1 MFGAVK
7 AVANGDDRQVPLLR
21 QACNDANVGLSGLIA
36 AAKRGA
42 IGEVAMDK
50 AIENINASIAK
61 LNTQSIFAQAGQLEP
76 DKSALGVTVQKL
88 QGDLQEASQKLS
100 SIAGNVQRAVRGN
113 EEDLAR
119 AASDLANAVAQVASA
134 SEKTASRIQD
144 SLSQQDVLSSAKSL
158 AIASHQLILAAKDA
172 QRLPNDT
179 PAQHSLSASVK
190 GVAEAAT
197 SLMTSVQRSAAESE
211 RGERELEAR
220 KQQLQA
226 LMKHVRPVNA
236 SAEEVVGVAREVLTS
251 TADLVF
257 ANDQGSLIEAGN
269 TAYNSVEKLLAVSA
283 GAARLSSDDNV
294 QKGIKDASIGIG
306 RAMVDLLEVAKLN
319 RADNNTMP
327 KLDNASAKVTT
338 ATQQLV
344 EALRKLP
351 NAQNVTLDD
360 KGDLDKVAEEELLK
374 CANIIKE
381 AARALEAAK
390 PERKTP
396 KIPGVLDRIDIDTAI
411 VDAAQAIANA
421 TGVLVQHAYGAQ
433 RERLEKRR
441 QPGQRYRN
449 DPTWANGLISASHGV
464 ADSVQ
469 SLVKAAN
476 KAATGMA
483 DEEELVATARA
494 VASSTAHLV
503 SASRAKAD
511 PNSASHK
518 NLSDA
523 AKSVANATSCLV
535 AAATKAGNLAAEAEA
550 QEEIANLSFGG
561 AASKAKEM
569 ESQIKILKLE
579 KELEKERMRMLAMR
593 KTKK

>member
-1 MFGAVK
+1 
-7 AVANGDDRQVPLLR
+7 
-21 QACNDANVGLSGLIA
+21 LSL
-36 AAKRGA
+36 
-42 IGEVAMDK
+42 
-50 AIENINASIAK
+50 
-61 LNTQSIFAQAGQLEP
+61 
-76 DKSALGVTVQKL
+76 
-88 QGDLQEASQKLS
+88 
-100 SIAGNVQRAVRGN
+100 
-113 EEDLAR
+113 
-119 AASDLANAVAQVASA
+119 
-134 SEKTASRIQD
+134 
-144 SLSQQDVLSSAKSL
+144 
-158 AIASHQLILAAKDA
+158 
-172 QRLPNDT
+172 
-179 PAQHSLSASVK
+179 
-190 GVAEAAT
+190 
-197 SLMTSVQRSAAESE
+197 
-211 RGERELEAR
+211 
-220 KQQLQA
+220 
-226 LMKHVRPVNA
+226 
-236 SAEEVVGVAREVLTS
+236 
-251 TADLVF
+251 
-257 ANDQGSLIEAGN
+257 
-269 TAYNSVEKLLAVSA
+269 SA

-294 QKGIKDASIGIG
+294 QKGIKDASLGIG
-306 RAMVDLLEVAKLN
+306 RSMIELLEVAKLN
-319 RADNNTMP
+319 RSDDKTMP
-327 KLDNASAKVTT
+327 KLDNASAKVT
-338 ATQQLV
+338 ASTQQLV

-360 KGDLDKVAEEELLK
+360 KGDLDKLAEEELLK

-381 AARALEAAK
+381 AARQLEAAR
-390 PERKTP
+390 PERKAP

-433 RERLEKRR
+433 RERLEKRK

-523 AKSVANATSCLV
+523 AKAVANATSLLV
-535 AAATKAGNLAAEAEA
+535 AAATKAGNLAAEAAAE
-550 QEEIANLSFGG
+550 EEITNLSFGG